1 MIDLPKDKQ
10 LILFDGICN
19 FCNKSILMIIKHDTE
34 NKFVFASLQ
43 SDIGKEIIA
52 NLAIDTLKIDSIILY
67 KPGIAYY
74 IKSTAAIKIMNQ
86 FNGLWIISYLL
97 WIFPEVIRNVVY
109 DFIAKNRYKWFGKKA
124 QCMITTKEIRAKFLS

>member
-34 NKFVFASLQ
+34 NKFIFASLQ

-124 QCMITTKEIRAKFLS
+124 QCMIPTKEIRAKFLS

>member
-10 LILFDGICN
+10 LILFDGICD

-34 NKFVFASLQ
+34 NKFFFASLQ

-124 QCMITTKEIRAKFLS
+124 QCMIPTKKIQEKFLS

>member
-86 FNGLWIISYLL
+86 FNGLWKTSYLL

-109 DFIAKNRYKWFGKKA
+109 DFIAKNRYKWFGKKDM
-124 QCMITTKEIRAKFLS
+124 CSVPSKEIREKFL